1 MLARFNVL
9 NAEDDQTLEGF
20 DYPILLNTDHIA
32 SVKQI
37 NIMYKGNIIKG
48 YWVRMASGKKYKAT
62 RLPDDIKNLLE
73 TETGL
78 SNREINGSQLTSGD
92 YQLDISM
99 Q

>member
-9 NAEDDQTLEGF
+9 NSENDQTLEGI
-20 DYPILLNTDHIA
+20 DYPILLNTDQIA
-32 SVKQI
+32 SVKSI

-48 YWVRMASGKKYKAT
+48 FWIRMVSGKKYKAT
-62 RLPDDIKNLLE
+62 RVPDEIKSLLE
-73 TETGL
+73 SDNGL
-78 SNREINGSQLTSGD
+78 SHREINGTQLTSGD